1 MLYLSYP
8 DLFNNNDRADC
19 HKVGTVQIEFEI
31 YEQIELTDQKSV
43 LHIFGLIAQRILD
56 DNKIQYRNINVKYY
70 INGIIIKIYLNIYL
84 KTYNYLETLFYNELS
99 NIIRYFAQD
108 HINIQ
113 LSKVVVY

>member
-8 DLFNNNDRADC
+8 DLFNNNDRQDC
-19 HKVGTVQIEFEI
+19 HKVGTVQIVFEI

-43 LHIFGLIAQRILD
+43 LHIFGLFAQKILD
-56 DNKIQYRNINVKYY
+56 DNKIQYRNINIKYY

-84 KTYNYLETLFYNELS
+84 KTSNYLETLLYNELS
-99 NIIRYFAQD
+99 NIIRYFAQY

-113 LSKVVVY
+113 LSKVVIY